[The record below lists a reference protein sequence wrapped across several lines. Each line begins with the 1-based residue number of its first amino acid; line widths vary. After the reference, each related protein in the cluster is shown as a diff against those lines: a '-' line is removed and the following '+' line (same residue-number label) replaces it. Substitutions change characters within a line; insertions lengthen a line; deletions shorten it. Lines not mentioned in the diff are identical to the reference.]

1 MKQIASH
8 LEEDITAKRQNIV
21 HINTIISNKAAAN
34 TLRSY
39 LKETDMETNF
49 EMFDV
54 ARLAESLPHFY
65 VDARTKNGDLFKTT
79 TQKKKF
85 EEIYNENRRII
96 KLLNNIYMDPSTPTD
111 LANRVR
117 INVRLFLS
125 KSQYKYGIYYK
136 RHVCHWN
143 IMS

>member
-21 HINTIISNKAAAN
+21 HINTIISNKVAAN
-34 TLRSY
+34 LLRSY

-65 VDARTKNGDLFKTT
+65 VDARTKSGDLFKTT

-85 EEIYNENRRII
+85 QEIYNENRRII
-96 KLLNNIYMDPSTPTD
+96 KT
-111 LANRVR
+111 A
-117 INVRLFLS
+117 
-125 KSQYKYGIYYK
+125 Q
-136 RHVCHWN
+136 
-143 IMS
+143 

>member
-34 TLRSY
+34 LLRSY

-65 VDARTKNGDLFKTT
+65 VYARTKSGDLFKTT

-85 EEIYNENRRII
+85 EEIYNEN
-96 KLLNNIYMDPSTPTD
+96 L
-111 LANRVR
+111 R
-117 INVRLFLS
+117 INQNCTIIS
-125 KSQYKYGIYYK
+125 T
-136 RHVCHWN
+136 
-143 IMS
+143 

>member
-34 TLRSY
+34 LLRSY
-39 LKETDMETNF
+39 LKEKDMETNS
-49 EMFDV
+49 EMFHV

-65 VDARTKNGDLFKTT
+65 VDARTQSGDLFKTT

-85 EEIYNENRRII
+85 EEIYNEIRRII
-96 KLLNNIYMDPSTPTD
+96 KT
-111 LANRVR
+111 A
-117 INVRLFLS
+117 
-125 KSQYKYGIYYK
+125 Q
-136 RHVCHWN
+136 
-143 IMS
+143 

>member
-34 TLRSY
+34 LLRSY
-39 LKETDMETNF
+39 LKETDLETNF

-54 ARLAESLPHFY
+54 ARLAESLPHLY
-65 VDARTKNGDLFKTT
+65 VDARTKSGDLFKTT
-79 TQKKKF
+79 TQKKNV

-96 KLLNNIYMDPSTPTD
+96 KT
-111 LANRVR
+111 A
-117 INVRLFLS
+117 
-125 KSQYKYGIYYK
+125 Q
-136 RHVCHWN
+136 
-143 IMS
+143 

>member
-34 TLRSY
+34 LLRSY

-65 VDARTKNGDLFKTT
+65 VDARTKV
-79 TQKKKF
+79 
-85 EEIYNENRRII
+85 EIFSKPQHKRRN
-96 KLLNNIYMDPSTPTD
+96 L
-111 LANRVR
+111 
-117 INVRLFLS
+117 
-125 KSQYKYGIYYK
+125 K
-136 RHVCHWN
+136 RY
-143 IMS
+143 IMRTGG